1 MKAFLLS
8 AAVGAALGFLTGAG
22 VGGGTLLVLWLTQV
36 LSLPQAQAQGIN
48 LLYFLLTAPP
58 ALLGHRKQ
66 GLIDGRTALPAI
78 LWGVPVSAA
87 AAFLSSAGAAP
98 ELLRR
103 AFGGLC
109 FAVGLREVLAKK
121 R

>member
-1 MKAFLLS
+1 MKAFLLP

-22 VGGGTLLVLWLTQV
+22 VGGGTLLMLWLTQ
-36 LSLPQAQAQGIN
+36 LLALPQAQGMN
-48 LLYFLLTAPP
+48 LVYFLLTAPP

-66 GLIDGRTALPAI
+66 GLIDGKTARSAI

-87 AAFLSSAGAAP
+87 AAFLSAGAAP

-103 AFGGLC
+103 AFGALC
-109 FAVGLREVLAKK
+109 FAVGLREVLTKK

>member
-1 MKAFLLS
+1 MKAFLLP

-48 LLYFLLTAPP
+48 LVYFLLTAPP
-58 ALLGHRKQ
+58 ALLGHCKQ
-66 GLIDGRTALPAI
+66 GLIDGRTALSAI

-87 AAFLSSAGAAP
+87 AAFLSAEAAP

>member
-1 MKAFLLS
+1 MKAFLLP
-8 AAVGAALGFLTGAG
+8 AAVGAALGFLTGTG
-22 VGGGTLLVLWLTQV
+22 VGGGTLLVLWLTQI

-87 AAFLSSAGAAP
+87 AAFLSAGAAP

-121 R
+121 H

>member
-1 MKAFLLS
+1 MKAFLLP

-22 VGGGTLLVLWLTQV
+22 VGGGTLLVLWLTQ
-36 LSLPQAQAQGIN
+36 LLALPQAQAQGMN
-48 LLYFLLTAPP
+48 LVYFLLTAPP

-66 GLIDGRTALPAI
+66 GLIDGKTARSAI

-87 AAFLSSAGAAP
+87 AAFLSAGAAP

-103 AFGGLC
+103 TFGALC
-109 FAVGLREVLAKK
+109 FAVGLREVLTKK